1 MPKTNSHIITNARL
15 VLKDSVI
22 SGTLVYEADRIVS
35 IDSQPTSVRGADD
48 WQGDFLL
55 PGLVELHTDNLE
67 KHLEPRPGVRWPAL
81 SALLAHDGQISS
93 AGITTALDALS
104 VGDFDKESVRARGL
118 QETTKALHHAA
129 ANGLLRA
136 EHLLHM
142 RCELAC
148 ENMIETVTRCLDDTN
163 VRLVSVMDHTPGQR
177 QWTNIEHFRIH
188 SQRDEKWSDGHL
200 DHVVADRL
208 GLQSRNAAGNRK
220 ALLEL
225 CAAYHL
231 PIASHD
237 DTSEAHVDEAAAD
250 GMQIC
255 EFPTTLAAARA
266 ARRHGMRIV
275 MGAPNMV
282 RSASHCGNV
291 LTRDL
296 AAYDLVDC
304 LSSDYVPHSLV
315 HGAFL
320 LHDEAGWSLPRAIA
334 TVTSEPARL
343 IGLSDRGEIASGK
356 RADFVRVRRPAG
368 EVAVP
373 ISTWRGGT
381 RIA

>member
-1 MPKTNSHIITNARL
+1 MPQAHPHLITNARL

-22 SGTLVYEADRIVS
+22 SGTLAFEGDRIVS
-35 IDSQPTSVRGADD
+35 LDSKPTSVPEADD

-67 KHLEPRPGVRWPAL
+67 KHLEPRPGVRWPAI
-81 SALLAHDGQISS
+81 SALVAHDGQISS
-93 AGITTALDALS
+93 AGITTVLDAMS
-104 VGDFDKESVRARGL
+104 VGDFDEQSVRARGL
-118 QETTKALHHAA
+118 RETTDALRHARE
-129 ANGLLRA
+129 NVLLRA
-136 EHLLHM
+136 EHFLHM

-148 ENMIETVTRCLDDTN
+148 DNMIETVTRCLDDTS

-177 QWTNIEHFRIH
+177 QWANIEHFRVY
-188 SQRDEKWSDGHL
+188 SQRDQTWSDGHH
-200 DHVVADRL
+200 DQMVADRL
-208 GLQSRNAAGNRK
+208 DMQSRNAAKNRK

-231 PIASHD
+231 PLASHD

-250 GMQIC
+250 GMHIS
-255 EFPTTLAAARA
+255 EFPTTMVAARA

-291 LTRDL
+291 LTQDL
-296 AAYDLVDC
+296 AAADLVDC

-320 LHDEAGWSLPRAIA
+320 LHDEIGWPLARSIA

-343 IGLSDRGEIASGK
+343 IGLNDRGELACGK
-356 RADFVRVRRPAG
+356 RADFVRVRRAAKGIP
-368 EVAVP
+368 VP